1 MKKTKLPD
9 KPGVYV
15 FLDRKGK
22 ILYIGR
28 AISLKNRVASYF
40 RKDLDPRIKEM
51 MSLAVKIR
59 HYVTETIFESFI
71 LEANL
76 IKKYWPKYNV
86 REKDDRSFVYIVIA
100 KEDYPKPVIIRGK
113 ELKNFPGDSARV
125 FGPYKSLCVAGEILK
140 IARRIFPYGT
150 CKPNQGRPAC
160 RTGRPCFHYQIGL
173 CPGICIGA
181 ISKKDYQKNIKN
193 LILFLNGEKKRLIK
207 KLIKENLEKVSS
219 LKHIQDVSLIN
230 NSEIGNWDLKIG
242 NLAKRVEAY
251 DISHFAGK
259 ETFGA
264 MVVFSGGEEDKN
276 EYRLFKI
283 KNAPPNDDLAA
294 LKEMIERRFKHSEWR
309 FPDLI
314 VIDGG
319 RPQVL
324 AVSRVLRDNNIKT
337 PMLGISKFKPACQ
350 TGRNDKLIFP
360 FGTKKPFQEL
370 AEASKNI
377 LLRAR
382 DEAHR
387 FANFARKRR
396 KKIDMG
402 L

>member
-1 MKKTKLPD
+1 MRKTKLPD
-9 KPGVYV
+9 KPGVYL
-15 FLDRKGK
+15 FLGDKEE
-22 ILYIGR
+22 ILYVGR
-28 AISLKNRVASYF
+28 ATNLKKRVASYF
-40 RKDLDPRIKEM
+40 RNPPAGGDPRIKEM
-51 MSLAVKIR
+51 VGLAVKMK
-59 HYVTETIFESFI
+59 HYVTETVLESFI

-76 IKKYWPKYNV
+76 IKKYWPKYNI

-100 KEDYPKPVIIRGK
+100 KADYPKPVIARGK
-113 ELKNFPGDSARV
+113 DLEKFPSGSAKV
-125 FGPYKSLCVAGEILK
+125 FGPYKSLRIAGEILK

-150 CKPNQGRPAC
+150 CLPRSSSDNGRGKPDQGK
-160 RTGRPCFHYQIGL
+160 PCFHYQIGL
-173 CPGICIGA
+173 CPGICVGA
-181 ISKKDYQKNIKN
+181 ISKKDYQKNINN
-193 LILFLNGEKKRLIK
+193 LILFLSGEKKRLIK
-207 KLIKENLEKVSS
+207 KLAKENPKQAES
-219 LKHIQDVSLIN
+219 LKHIRDASLLVREDGGEGEKIN
-230 NSEIGNWDLKIG
+230 RL
-242 NLAKRVEAY
+242 EAY

-259 ETFGA
+259 ETYGA
-264 MVVFSGGEEDKN
+264 MVVFSDGEENKN

-283 KNAPPNDDLAA
+283 KSAPANDDLAA
-294 LKEMIERRFKHSEWR
+294 LRETIERRFRHKEWPA
-309 FPDLI
+309 PDLI

-337 PMLGISKFKPACQ
+337 PMLGISKL
-350 TGRNDKLIFP
+350 GNDKLVFP
-360 FGTKKPFQEL
+360 LGTKKSFQEL

-377 LLRAR
+377 LLRSR

>member
-1 MKKTKLPD
+1 MRKTKLPD

-15 FLDRKGK
+15 FLDGKGK
-22 ILYIGR
+22 ILYVGR
-28 AISLKNRVASYF
+28 ATFLKRRVASYF
-40 RKDLDPRIKEM
+40 RKDIDPRIREM
-51 MSLAVKIR
+51 TSLAVKIR
-59 HYVTETIFESFI
+59 HYVTETVLESFI

-76 IKKYWPKYNV
+76 IKKHWPKYNV
-86 REKDDRSFVYIVIA
+86 REKDDRSFVYIVITKA
-100 KEDYPKPVIIRGK
+100 DYPKPIVVRGK
-113 ELKNFPGDSARV
+113 ELRNFPGGSANI
-125 FGPYKSLCVAGEILK
+125 FGPYKSLRIAGEILK
-140 IARRIFPYGT
+140 IARRIFPYGI
-150 CKPNQGRPAC
+150 CKPNQGK
-160 RTGRPCFHYQIGL
+160 PCFHYQIGL
-173 CPGICIGA
+173 CPGICIEA
-181 ISKKDYQKNIKN
+181 VSKEDYQKNIDN
-193 LILFLNGEKKRLIK
+193 LILFLNGEKKRLMK
-207 KLIKENLEKVSS
+207 KLMKENPEKVSS
-219 LKHIQDVSLIN
+219 LKHIQDVSLIK

-264 MVVFSGGEEDKN
+264 MSVFSGGEENKN

-283 KNAPPNDDLAA
+283 KNAPSNDDLAA
-294 LKEMIERRFKHSEWR
+294 LKEMVERRFKHLEWR

-324 AVSRVLRDNNIKT
+324 AVSRFLQDNNIKI
-337 PMLGISKFKPACQ
+337 PMLGISKLQ
-350 TGRNDKLIFP
+350 NDKLVFP
-360 FGTKKPFQEL
+360 LGTKKSFQEL

>member
-1 MKKTKLPD
+1 MRKTKLPD
-9 KPGVYV
+9 KPGVYI
-15 FLDRKGK
+15 FLDGKGG
-22 ILYIGR
+22 ILYVGR
-28 AISLKNRVASYF
+28 ATFLKRRVASYF
-40 RKDLDPRIKEM
+40 RKDIDPRIREM
-51 MSLAVKIR
+51 VSLAVKIR
-59 HYVTETIFESFI
+59 HYVTETVLESFI

-76 IKKYWPKYNV
+76 IKKHWPKYNV

-100 KEDYPKPVIIRGK
+100 KADYPKPIVVRGK
-113 ELKNFPGDSARV
+113 ELRNFPSGSADI
-125 FGPYKSLCVAGEILK
+125 FGPYKSLRIAKEILK

-150 CKPNQGRPAC
+150 CKPNQGK
-160 RTGRPCFHYQIGL
+160 PCFHYQIGL
-173 CPGICIGA
+173 CPGICIGTV
-181 ISKKDYQKNIKN
+181 SKEDYQKNINN
-193 LILFLNGEKKRLIK
+193 LILFLSGEKKRLIK
-207 KLIKENLEKVSS
+207 KLMKENPQKAEN
-219 LKHIQDVSLIN
+219 LKHIRDASLLIREDDN
-230 NSEIGNWDLKIG
+230 VVTEGKLNRL
-242 NLAKRVEAY
+242 EAY

-264 MVVFSGGEEDKN
+264 MAVFNNGVENKE

-283 KNAPPNDDLAA
+283 KKAPPNDDLAS
-294 LKEMIERRFKHSEWR
+294 LKEMMERRFKHLEWP

-314 VIDGG
+314 VVDGG

-324 AVSRVLRDNNIKT
+324 AVSRVLRENNIKT
-337 PMLGISKFKPACQ
+337 PMLGISKLQ
-350 TGRNDKLIFP
+350 NDKLVFP
-360 FGTKKPFQEL
+360 LGTKKSFQEL

-382 DEAHR
+382 NEAHR

>member
-1 MKKTKLPD
+1 MDKK
-9 KPGVYV
+9 G
-15 FLDRKGK
+15 G
-22 ILYIGR
+22 ILYVGR
-28 AISLKNRVASYF
+28 ATSLKRRVASYF
-40 RKDLDPRIKEM
+40 RNDLDPRIKEM
-51 MSLAVKIR
+51 TSLAVKIR
-59 HYVTETIFESFI
+59 HYVAETVLESFI

-76 IKKYWPKYNV
+76 IKKYWPKYNI
-86 REKDDRSFVYIVIA
+86 REKDDRSFVYVVIA
-100 KEDYPKPVIIRGK
+100 KEDYPKPIIARGK
-113 ELKNFPGDSARV
+113 ELKNFPGGSARI
-125 FGPYKSLCVAGEILK
+125 FGPYQSLRIVKDILK

-150 CKPNQGRPAC
+150 CKPNQDK
-160 RTGRPCFHYQIGL
+160 PCFHHQLEL
-173 CPGICIGA
+173 CPGICVGA
-181 ISKKDYQKNIKN
+181 VSKEDYQKNINN
-193 LILFLNGEKKRLIK
+193 LILFLSGEKKRLMK
-207 KLIKENLEKVSS
+207 KLMKENPQKPACRQGRAES
-219 LKHIQDVSLIN
+219 LKHIQDASLLIKEEDIN
-230 NSEIGNWDLKIG
+230 AGGEKMNRL
-242 NLAKRVEAY
+242 EAY

-264 MVVFSGGEEDKN
+264 MAVFSNGMENKD

-294 LKEMIERRFKHSEWR
+294 LAEMIERRFKHKEWP

-314 VIDGG
+314 AIDGG

-324 AVSRVLRDNNIKT
+324 AVSRVLQDNNIKM
-337 PMLGISKFKPACQ
+337 PLLGISKLQ
-350 TGRNDKLIFP
+350 NDKLVFP
-360 FGTKKPFQEL
+360 LGAKKTFQEL

>member
-1 MKKTKLPD
+1 MRKTKLPD

-15 FLDRKGK
+15 FLDRKGE
-22 ILYIGR
+22 ILYVGR
-28 AISLKNRVASYF
+28 ATFLKRRVASYF

-59 HYVTETIFESFI
+59 HYVTETVLESFI

-76 IKKYWPKYNV
+76 IKKHWPKYNI
-86 REKDDRSFVYIVIA
+86 REKDDRSFVYIIIA
-100 KEDYPKPVIIRGK
+100 KADYPKPIIARGK
-113 ELKNFPGDSARV
+113 ELKNFPSGSANI
-125 FGPYKSLCVAGEILK
+125 FGPYKSLRIVKEILK
-140 IARRIFPYGT
+140 IARRIFPYGI
-150 CKPNQGRPAC
+150 CKPNQGK
-160 RTGRPCFHYQIGL
+160 PCFHYQIGL

-181 ISKKDYQKNIKN
+181 VSKEDYQKNINN
-193 LILFLNGEKKRLIK
+193 LVLFLSGEKKRLIK
-207 KLIKENLEKVSS
+207 KLMKEDPQKAES
-219 LKHIQDVSLIN
+219 LKYIQDMSLLIR
-230 NSEIGNWDLKIG
+230 EEDIGAGEGKFNRL
-242 NLAKRVEAY
+242 EAY

-264 MVVFSGGEEDKN
+264 MAVFSNGIENKN

-294 LKEMIERRFKHSEWR
+294 LAEMIGRRFKHLEWP
-309 FPDLI
+309 FPDLMA
-314 VIDGG
+314 IDGG

-337 PMLGISKFKPACQ
+337 PMLGISKLQ
-350 TGRNDKLIFP
+350 NDKLVFP
-360 FGTKKPFQEL
+360 FGAKKTFQEL

-402 L
+402 I

>member
-1 MKKTKLPD
+1 MNIKNKVKKLPD

-15 FLDRKGK
+15 FLDRKGD
-22 ILYIGR
+22 ILYVGR
-28 AISLKNRVASYF
+28 ATFLKRRVASYF
-40 RKDLDPRIKEM
+40 RSPPTGGDPRIKEM
-51 MSLAVKIR
+51 ASLAVNIK
-59 HYVTETIFESFI
+59 HYVTETILESFI

-76 IKKYWPKYNV
+76 IKKYWPKYNI

-100 KEDYPKPVIIRGK
+100 KADYPKPVIARGK
-113 ELKNFPGDSARV
+113 DLKNFPGGSANV
-125 FGPYKSLCVAGEILK
+125 FGPYKSLRIVKEILK
-140 IARRIFPYGT
+140 IARRIFPYSE
-150 CKPNQGRPAC
+150 CKPNQSK
-160 RTGRPCFHYQIGL
+160 PCFHYQLGL
-173 CPGICIGA
+173 CPGVCVGSV
-181 ISKKDYQKNIKN
+181 SKKDYQKNINN
-193 LILFLNGEKKRLIK
+193 LILFLSGEKKRLIK
-207 KLIKENLEKVSS
+207 KMMKKNPQKTES
-219 LKHIQDVSLIN
+219 LKHIQDASLLIREDDIAGGGKMN
-230 NSEIGNWDLKIG
+230 RL
-242 NLAKRVEAY
+242 EAY
-251 DISHFAGK
+251 DISHLAGR
-259 ETFGA
+259 EAFGA
-264 MVVFSGGEEDKN
+264 MVVFSSGTENKN

-283 KNAPPNDDLAA
+283 KKAPASDDLAA
-294 LKEMIERRFKHSEWR
+294 LKETIERRFKHPEWP

-337 PMLGISKFKPACQ
+337 PMLGISKLQPAYR
-350 TGRNDKLIFP
+350 TGRNNKLVFP
-360 FGTKKPFQEL
+360 LGTKKTFQEL

-396 KKIDMG
+396 KKLDMG

>member
-1 MKKTKLPD
+1 MRKTKLPD
-9 KPGVYV
+9 KPGVYL
-15 FLDRKGK
+15 FLDKKGE
-22 ILYIGR
+22 ILYVGR
-28 AISLKNRVASYF
+28 ATSLKRRVASYF
-40 RKDLDPRIKEM
+40 RKDIDPRIKEM
-51 MSLAVKIR
+51 VGLAVKMK
-59 HYVTETIFESFI
+59 HYVTETVFESFI

-76 IKKYWPKYNV
+76 IKKHWPKYNI

-100 KEDYPKPVIIRGK
+100 EADYPKPVIARGK
-113 ELKNFPGDSARV
+113 DLEKFPAGSAKV
-125 FGPYKSLCVAGEILK
+125 FGPYKSLRIAGEILK
-140 IARRIFPYGT
+140 IARRIFPYGN
-150 CKPNQGRPAC
+150 CKPGQDK
-160 RTGRPCFHYQIGL
+160 PCFHYQIGL
-173 CPGICIGA
+173 CPGICVGA
-181 ISKKDYQKNIKN
+181 ISKEDYQKNINN
-193 LILFLNGEKKRLIK
+193 LILFLSGEKKRLIN
-207 KLIKENLEKVSS
+207 KLTKYNPQRAES
-219 LKHIQDVSLIN
+219 LKHIRDTSLLIREDSGGEGKMN
-230 NSEIGNWDLKIG
+230 RL
-242 NLAKRVEAY
+242 EAY

-259 ETFGA
+259 ETYGA
-264 MVVFSGGEEDKN
+264 MAVFSGGEENKN

-283 KNAPPNDDLAA
+283 KSAPANDDLAA
-294 LKEMIERRFKHSEWR
+294 LRETIERRFRHKEWPV
-309 FPDLI
+309 PDLI

-337 PMLGISKFKPACQ
+337 PMLGISKL
-350 TGRNDKLIFP
+350 GNNKLIFP
-360 FGTKKPFQEL
+360 FGTKKSFQEL

>member
-1 MKKTKLPD
+1 MRKTKLPD
-9 KPGVYV
+9 KPGVYL
-15 FLDRKGK
+15 FLDKKGE

-28 AISLKNRVASYF
+28 ATLLKRRVASYF
-40 RKDLDPRIKEM
+40 RNDLDPRIKEM
-51 MSLAVKIR
+51 VGLAAKIE
-59 HYVTETIFESFI
+59 HYVTETVLESFI

-76 IKKYWPKYNV
+76 IKKHWPKYNI
-86 REKDDRSFVYIVIA
+86 REKDDRSFIYIVIA
-100 KEDYPKPVIIRGK
+100 EADYPKPVIVRGK
-113 ELKNFPGDSARV
+113 DLEKFPAGSAKV
-125 FGPYKSLCVAGEILK
+125 FGPYKSLRIAGEILK

-150 CKPNQGRPAC
+150 CLPLYSSDNRRGK
-160 RTGRPCFHYQIGL
+160 PCFHYQIGL
-173 CPGICIGA
+173 CSGICVGA
-181 ISKKDYQKNIKN
+181 VSKEDYQKNINN
-193 LILFLNGEKKRLIK
+193 LILFLSGEKKRLIK
-207 KLIKENLEKVSS
+207 KLTKENPQQAES
-219 LKHIQDVSLIN
+219 LKHIRDASLLIREDIGVGGGKIN
-230 NSEIGNWDLKIG
+230 RL
-242 NLAKRVEAY
+242 EAY

-259 ETFGA
+259 ETYGA
-264 MVVFSGGEEDKN
+264 MIVFSGGEENKN

-283 KNAPPNDDLAA
+283 KSAPASDDLAA
-294 LKEMIERRFKHSEWR
+294 LRETIERRFRHKEWPT
-309 FPDLI
+309 PDLI

-337 PMLGISKFKPACQ
+337 PMLGISKRQ
-350 TGRNDKLIFP
+350 NDKLIFP
-360 FGTKKPFQEL
+360 FGTKKSFQEL

-396 KKIDMG
+396 KRMDMW